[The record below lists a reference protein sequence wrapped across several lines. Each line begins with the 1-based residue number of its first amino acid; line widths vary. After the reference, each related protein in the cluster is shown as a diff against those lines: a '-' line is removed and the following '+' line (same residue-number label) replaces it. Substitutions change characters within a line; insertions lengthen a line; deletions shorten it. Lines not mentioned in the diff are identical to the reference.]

1 MAKIKYFE
9 CSCCG
14 DQLSTHM
21 AGYVCPKDGGFLYAC
36 YDLAA
41 IRESV
46 QRPSPADATNTMWRY
61 AAVLPD
67 AQPVTLGEGMTPLL
81 PSSRYPN
88 LFIKE
93 EGLNPTGSLEARAM
107 SAAVTMARH
116 DGIEEVSAF
125 ADGNSG
131 GALAAYA
138 AAADLKAHVFVPPDT
153 PLANRLEVAAFGARL
168 SVLGQDGSPS
178 PEVAEYLDISAWQGP
193 FQIEGRKTVAYE
205 LAEKLGWRL
214 PDAILLPGSAATGVI
229 AMWKAFAEMEELGW
243 VPPGKRPKMICC
255 QTSSNAPILKA
266 LLEDSRGAV
275 IGPGT
280 RPADSPPAHGHAHV
294 LALDFLRRSGGAAV
308 AVSDDA
314 MKAGIKQVAANEGIL
329 AAPEGGAVMA
339 AYLDLLREGFLDDSH
354 QVVLINP
361 ASGYKYL
368 DALQECWRVTS
379 PADLKLPASRN
390 IGGIIGPY

>member
-1 MAKIKYFE
+1 
-9 CSCCG
+9 
-14 DQLSTHM
+14 
-21 AGYVCPKDGGFLYAC
+21 
-36 YDLAA
+36 
-41 IRESV
+41 
-46 QRPSPADATNTMWRY
+46 
-61 AAVLPD
+61 
-67 AQPVTLGEGMTPLL
+67 
-81 PSSRYPN
+81 
-88 LFIKE
+88 
-93 EGLNPTGSLEARAM
+93 M

-116 DGIEEVSAF
+116 DGIEELTAF

-138 AAADLKAHVFVPPDT
+138 AAADLKAHVFLPPDT

-168 SVLGQDGSPS
+168 SLLGQDGSPS

-193 FQIEGRKTVAYE
+193 FQIEGRKTIAYE

-214 PDAILLPGSAATGVI
+214 PDAILLPGSAATSVI
-229 AMWKAFAEMEELGW
+229 GMWKAFAEMEELGW
-243 VPPGKRPKMICC
+243 VPPGKRPKIICC
-255 QTSSNAPILKA
+255 QTSNNAPILKA
-266 LLEDSRGAV
+266 LLEGSRGAV
-275 IGPGT
+275 GRPDT
-280 RPADSPPAHGHAHV
+280 RPATADSPPAHRHAHV
-294 LALDFLRRSGGAAV
+294 LALDFIRRIGGAAV

-314 MKAGIKQVAANEGIL
+314 MKAGINHVAANEGIL

-368 DALQECWRVTS
+368 DTLQECWRVTS